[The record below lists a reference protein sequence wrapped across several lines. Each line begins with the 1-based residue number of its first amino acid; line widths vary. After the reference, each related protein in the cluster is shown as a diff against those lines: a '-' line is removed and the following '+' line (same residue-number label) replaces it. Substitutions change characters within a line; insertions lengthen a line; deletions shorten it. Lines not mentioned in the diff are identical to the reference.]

1 MGKTRRV
8 SENSSP
14 AYEHDPKSTSSR
26 FLFDSFHFSGHPLM
40 VRNYP
45 TDSKLENINEENHF
59 TQKRR
64 VRQLCEGVL
73 SSTKET
79 PFQFGSQHETD
90 KRKSLAAL
98 TFVNQNYG
106 SLRESRLSSP
116 FLVHTQSTDYSS
128 SVNKR
133 RDFSREISA
142 LQNTAQAVSY
152 SQNKEIK
159 LLSASKH
166 RDEGEE
172 LTDEPS
178 EKRRKENSFDDED
191 AKPERESYWERRRKN
206 NASAKKSRD
215 ARKTRELQTQ
225 TRAAF
230 LERENMRILT
240 QLMIVQQENACLKRV
255 LYSKMSSLDTKHIF
269 GKHCVLAVF

>member
-1 MGKTRRV
+1 MEKTRRV

-14 AYEHDPKSTSSR
+14 AYEHDQKSTSSR
-26 FLFDSFHFSGHPLM
+26 FLFDSFHFSGHPLIVM
-40 VRNYP
+40 ARNYP

-116 FLVHTQSTDYSS
+116 FLVHTESTDCSS
-128 SVNKR
+128 FVNKR

-142 LQNTAQAVSY
+142 LQDAAKAVSY
-152 SQNKEIK
+152 PQNKEIK
-159 LLSASKH
+159 LSSASKH

-172 LTDEPS
+172 LTDEPL
-178 EKRRKENSFDDED
+178 EKRRKENSFDVEDE
-191 AKPERESYWERRRKN
+191 KQERESYWERRRKN

-215 ARKTRELQTQ
+215 ARKTRELKTQ
-225 TRAAF
+225 IRAAF
-230 LERENMRILT
+230 LERENMRILA

-255 LYSKMSSLDTKHIF
+255 LYSKMS
-269 GKHCVLAVF
+269 